1 MDVFERVQETK
12 PDLDGAQ
19 SHVDAARARLMSEIA
34 ADTSPAIVRS
44 ARPRWVI
51 AGSLV
56 GAAAAVVVGVLVVTG
71 ITAQTTP
78 AIEAVPTREPGQ
90 TLPSPEPETPTPA
103 PTQAPMTSA
112 QAFGAAATAARAF
125 TGLTLAPGQ
134 YLRLHEQSEHVVYH
148 QPDPEGGQYQA
159 DRSNAQ
165 NAWRGTSS
173 WSSYA
178 PADPAEQWLIAPEQ
192 PWTVTDTFGPDA
204 VQLSEAHREAISS
217 SGESYFD
224 DGPLGPWATPDGY
237 ALTAFFAA
245 MPTDPAGLI
254 QWIRENQGASTGD
267 QDYKVGWVLIDLLS
281 YNLGSSTQRAT
292 MYEALSMLPGSEIVS
307 TDGNLA
313 TLRFSA
319 ATEALSGVAAIQ
331 RRTVTIDTTTG
342 IVHEKTATLDTASAL
357 IPATMAD
364 ERYVYTVSVVDSL
377 P

>member
-1 MDVFERVQETK
+1 VDVFERVQETK
-12 PDLDGAQ
+12 PDLDGVE
-19 SHVDAARARLMSEIA
+19 SRVDAARARLMTEIA
-34 ADTSPAIVRS
+34 ADTSPTIVRS
-44 ARPRWVI
+44 ARPRWVL

-56 GAAAAVVVGVLVVTG
+56 GATAAVVVGILVVTG
-71 ITAQTTP
+71 ITARTTP

-90 TLPSPEPETPTPA
+90 TLQSPEPEIPTPA

-112 QAFGAAATAARAF
+112 QAFGAAATAARTF

-134 YLRLHEQSEHVVYH
+134 YLRRQEQSEQVVYH
-148 QPDPEGGQYQA
+148 QPDPEGGQYQT

-178 PADPAEQWLIAPEQ
+178 PADLSEQWLYTTDQ
-192 PWTVTDTFGPDA
+192 SWTVTDTFGPDA
-204 VQLSEAHREAISS
+204 AALAQARQESMSS
-217 SGESYFD
+217 SGAPYFS
-224 DGPLGPWATPDGY
+224 DGPAAPWGTPEGYGLGV
-237 ALTAFFAA
+237 FFAA

-254 QWIRENQGASTGD
+254 EWIRENQGASTGD

-307 TDGNLA
+307 TDGDLA

-319 ATEALSGVAAIQ
+319 ATEALSGEAAIQ
-331 RRTVTIDTTTG
+331 RRSVTIDTTTG

>member
-12 PDLDGAQ
+12 PDLDDAE
-19 SHVDAARARLMSEIA
+19 SHVDAARARLMSEITA
-34 ADTSPAIVRS
+34 GTSPAAMRS
-44 ARPRWVI
+44 ARPRWVL
-51 AGSLV
+51 AGSLA

-71 ITAQTTP
+71 ITQPTTP
-78 AIEAVPTREPGQ
+78 AIEAFPTREPGQ
-90 TLPSPEPETPTPA
+90 TLSSPEPEPEPEPPTR
-103 PTQAPMTSA
+103 APMTSA
-112 QAFGAAATAARAF
+112 QVFGAAATAARTF

-134 YLRLHEQSEHVVYH
+134 YLRLHTQSEQVVYH
-148 QPDPEGGQYQA
+148 QPDPEGGQYQT

-178 PADPAEQWLIAPEQ
+178 PADLSQQWLYATDQ
-192 PWTVTDTFGPDA
+192 AWTVTDTFGPDA
-204 VQLSEAHREAISS
+204 AQLAQAHQESMSS
-217 SGESYFD
+217 SGAPYFS
-224 DGPLGPWATPDGY
+224 DGPAAPWGTPEGYGLG
-237 ALTAFFAA
+237 AFFAA

-319 ATEALSGVAAIQ
+319 ATEALSGEPATQNRA
-331 RRTVTIDTTTG
+331 VTIDTTTG
-342 IVHEKTATLDTASAL
+342 IVHEKTATLDTPSAL

>member
-1 MDVFERVQETK
+1 MDVFERVQQTK
-12 PDLDGAQ
+12 PDLDGAEA
-19 SHVDAARARLMSEIA
+19 HVDAARARLMSEIA
-34 ADTSPAIVRS
+34 ADTRAPAMRT
-44 ARPRWVI
+44 ARPRWV
-51 AGSLV
+51 LV
-56 GAAAAVVVGVLVVTG
+56 GSMMGVVAAVIVGVVTVSG

-78 AIEAVPTREPGQ
+78 TIEAVPTREPGQ
-90 TLPSPEPETPTPA
+90 PLQSPRPET

-134 YLRLHEQSEHVVYH
+134 YLRLHTQSEYVVYH

-165 NAWRGTSS
+165 NAWRVTSS
-173 WSSYA
+173 WNEYA
-178 PADPAEQWLIAPEQ
+178 PADLSEQWLYATEQ
-192 PWTVTDTFGPDA
+192 PSTVTDLFGPDA
-204 VQLSEAHREAISS
+204 AGLAQAHQESMSSS
-217 SGESYFD
+217 SGPYLAA
-224 DGPLGPWATPDGY
+224 GPSAPWGTPEGYDLG
-237 ALTAFFAA
+237 AFFAA
-245 MPTDPAGLI
+245 MPTNPEGLI
-254 QWIRENQGASTGD
+254 EWIRENQGVSTGD

-307 TDGNLA
+307 TVGDLA

-319 ATEALSGVAAIQ
+319 ATEALSGESAVQ

-342 IVHEKTATLDTASAL
+342 LVREKTATLDIASAL

-364 ERYVYTVSVVDSL
+364 ERHVYTVSVVDSL

>member
-1 MDVFERVQETK
+1 MDVFERVQQTK
-12 PDLDGAQ
+12 PDLDGAEA
-19 SHVDAARARLMSEIA
+19 HVDAARARLMSEIA
-34 ADTSPAIVRS
+34 ADTRPLAVRA
-44 ARPRWVI
+44 ARPRWVL
-51 AGSLV
+51 AGSMV
-56 GAAAAVVVGVLVVTG
+56 GVAAAVIVGVVTVSG

-90 TLPSPEPETPTPA
+90 TLQSPETQT

-134 YLRLHEQSEHVVYH
+134 YLRLHTQSEHVVYH

-165 NAWRGTSS
+165 AAWRGSSS
-173 WSSYA
+173 WTGYA
-178 PADPAEQWLIAPEQ
+178 PADLSAQWLYATDQ
-192 PWTVTDTFGPDA
+192 SWTVTDLFGPGA
-204 VQLSEAHREAISS
+204 AGLAQAHKESISS
-217 SGESYFD
+217 SGAPYFAE
-224 DGPLGPWATPDGY
+224 GPSAPWGTPEGYGLG
-237 ALTAFFAA
+237 AFFAA
-245 MPTDPAGLI
+245 MPTNPEGLI
-254 QWIRENQGASTGD
+254 QWIRENQGVSTGD

-307 TDGNLA
+307 TDGDLA

-319 ATEALSGVAAIQ
+319 ATEALSGESAVQ
-331 RRTVTIDTTTG
+331 RRSVTIDTTTG
-342 IVHEKTATLDTASAL
+342 LVREKTATLDTASAL